1 MTQPSLFNRHNP
13 SPCEL
18 AARRG
23 MARATQHAE
32 DVAPGWTAAALAF
45 LVAYATR
52 HATFYGW
59 EVVRA
64 SRQSDVPPDASGGKA
79 WGTVIAAAKR
89 RGILEE
95 IGTGPDPNR
104 HGNRIVRWG
113 SLIYQGDE
121 GRT

>member
-1 MTQPSLFNRHNP
+1 MNMLFDRVNP
-13 SPCEL
+13 EPCEL

-64 SRQSDVPPDASGGKA
+64 AKGSDVPPDASGGKA
-79 WGTVIAAAKR
+79 WGSVIRLAQR
-89 RGILEE
+89 RGLIRQT
-95 IGTGPDPNR
+95 GVTGPDPHR
-104 HGNRIVRWG
+104 HGNLIRQWG
-113 SLIYQGDE
+113 SRVQHGE
-121 GRT
+121 EART